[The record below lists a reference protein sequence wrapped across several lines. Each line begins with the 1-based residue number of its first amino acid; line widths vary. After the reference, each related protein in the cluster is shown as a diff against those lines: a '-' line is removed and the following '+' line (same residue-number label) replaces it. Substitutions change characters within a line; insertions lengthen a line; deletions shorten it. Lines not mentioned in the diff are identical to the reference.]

1 MSTHADGSYLHQ
13 FTPESDERENS
24 DSPPVEQPEPI
35 GASAMSAIDIP
46 SANHSD
52 LPTTES
58 APASSS
64 NNGHSHDDLTTRLN
78 QNTYDMLQ
86 AYMRLYS
93 VKDPDET

>member
-1 MSTHADGSYLHQ
+1 MPTVHLFS
-13 FTPESDERENS
+13 PESDEREYL

-64 NNGHSHDDLTTRLN
+64 NNGHAHDDLTTRLN